1 MHHRWSMR
9 RSWKRKG
16 TGQCKIMWTTMA
28 RKMNSEWPQSQKFI
42 FDMLKTKGQRSSI
55 LRKIVSVQY
64 SKKNFETIRMSKLGD
79 CLRWTCSGK
88 RSFEIIRAPKPLN
101 CSRSS
106 LLVQENEL
114 WDQMCARAVELFA
127 LYLVRKKELWNH
139 SCVKAI
145 EMFALYMYLL
155 SERSLEIRA
164 PEPLNCSRC
173 TCSGKRSFE
182 TSRAPKLVDC
192 SRCTCSGKGALRPV
206 VRPCWWIVRVVLV
219 QEKGALRPVVRPSWW
234 IVRVVLVQEKELY
247 RAPKARVAFALFWR
261 QSVRI
266 TCALCVLY
274 WHPERGSETI
284 IRPDGFGREAAHVR
298 EIF

>member
-28 RKMNSEWPQSQKFI
+28 RKMNSEWPQSQKFF

-192 SRCTCSGKGALRPV
+192 SRCTCSGKRSFETSRAPK
-206 VRPCWWIVRVVLV
+206 LV
-219 QEKGALRPVVRPSWW
+219 DCSCCTCSGKRSFETSRAPKLVDCSRCTCSGKGALRPVVRPSW
-234 IVRVVLVQEKELY
+234 
-247 RAPKARVAFALFWR
+247 
-261 QSVRI
+261 
-266 TCALCVLY
+266 
-274 WHPERGSETI
+274 
-284 IRPDGFGREAAHVR
+284 
-298 EIF
+298 